1 MKEKN
6 PKELSNSELN
16 IYKKDLENE
25 YEAIKNEISR
35 LCEEL
40 KKVEKKYYSVELE
53 FKIRKNSIY

>member
-1 MKEKN
+1 MKDKN
-6 PKELSNSELN
+6 VKELSNSELN